1 MDDFEEHG
9 ISSREDSDYSEA
21 NCAISDYVPSKDATG
36 EHSASKDNSLAESE
50 SNRDDA
56 KTLREKLTYFLVAN
70 DHNEKHNPEIRTIG
84 KIWCDNI
91 IFIHKGN
98 GLSSRPFSTIL
109 MFC

>member
-98 GLSSRPFSTIL
+98 GTALV
-109 MFC
+109 